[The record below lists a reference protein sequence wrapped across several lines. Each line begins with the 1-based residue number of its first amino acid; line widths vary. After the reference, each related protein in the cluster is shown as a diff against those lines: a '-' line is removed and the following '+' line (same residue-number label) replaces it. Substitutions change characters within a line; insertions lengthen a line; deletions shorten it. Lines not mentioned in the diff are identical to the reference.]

1 MIAQSLYSFS
11 PIGLFNPLFFFHES
25 YIYIGF
31 TNFSSLHKSN
41 ISFKLLFLHSPF
53 PSKNKQQE
61 TQCNQGRARVGG
73 LGPQWPKKKKKLA
86 GKFSVIY
93 IYIYTHTW
101 APLIHFILF
110 LKKTW
115 SLEEEVGKDY
125 KKKSIFLE

>member
-25 YIYIGF
+25 YTYIGF

-53 PSKNKQQE
+53 PSKNEQQE

-73 LGPQWPKKKKKLA
+73 LGPQWPKKKKNLV

-93 IYIYTHTW
+93 IYIHTHTG
-101 APLIHFILF
+101 PPYTFYFIFEKDLIFRGRG
-110 LKKTW
+110 
-115 SLEEEVGKDY
+115 GKR
-125 KKKSIFLE
+125 L